1 MDDSKTKSDPP
12 KSDPPTSKGKL
23 FIERLNAYRNIILA
37 TAALAT
43 AIGSWLKPTD
53 TTATKQSFEWTSKKV
68 EELAK
73 NDVQMHDD
81 IVAIRAYLDGMRDA
95 QPVTAAPVV
104 APVAAPVG
112 RVAGGAR
119 RPVRPRPPEGAM
131 DAVDQLIQAP
141 LPAIGPFAGEAQE
154 FQVPPQQS
162 QAPELPALKAD
173 PQLMKRPSFEEVLKR
188 PFEEIKN

>member
-1 MDDSKTKSDPP
+1 MSEEEKP
-12 KSDPPTSKGKL
+12 KSDPPSKGKH

-53 TTATKQSFEWTSKKV
+53 TTATKQSFDWTTKRV

-81 IVAIRAYLDGMRDA
+81 IVALRAYLEGMRAA
-95 QPVTAAPVV
+95 QPAAQPAAPTTVAAPV
-104 APVAAPVG
+104 VAAPVG

-119 RPVRPRPPEGAM
+119 RPVRSPRPPEGAM

-141 LPAIGPFAGEAQE
+141 LPAIGPFAAE
-154 FQVPPQQS
+154 
-162 QAPELPALKAD
+162 APELPDLKAD
-173 PQLMKRPSFEEVLKR
+173 PRPMKRPSFEDVALDQ
-188 PFEEIKN
+188 

>member
-1 MDDSKTKSDPP
+1 MDDSKT

-53 TTATKQSFEWTSKKV
+53 TTATKRSFNWTTKKV
-68 EELAK
+68 EELAQ
-73 NDVQMHDD
+73 NDVKMHDD
-81 IVAIRAYLDGMRDA
+81 IVAIRGYLEGMKAA
-95 QPVTAAPVV
+95 QLASAAPVV

-119 RPVRPRPPEGAM
+119 RPVHRPRPPEGSM

-141 LPAIGPFAGEAQE
+141 LPAIGPFAGEDQE
-154 FQVPPQQS
+154 QFQVPPQQDE

-173 PQLMKRPSFEEVLKR
+173 PQLMKRPSFEEVLRKY
-188 PFEEIKN
+188 

>member
-1 MDDSKTKSDPP
+1 MDDSKT

-81 IVAIRAYLDGMRDA
+81 IVAIRGYLEGMKAA
-95 QPVTAAPVV
+95 QLASAAPVVAPVV

-119 RPVRPRPPEGAM
+119 RPVRRPIPSEGSM

-141 LPAIGPFAGEAQE
+141 LPAIGPFAGEDQE
-154 FQVPPQQS
+154 QFQVPPQQEE

-173 PQLMKRPSFEEVLKR
+173 PQLMKRPSFEEVLRKY
-188 PFEEIKN
+188 

>member
-1 MDDSKTKSDPP
+1 MDDSKT

-95 QPVTAAPVV
+95 QPITAAPVV
-104 APVAAPVG
+104 APAAPVG
-112 RVAGGAR
+112 RIAGGAR
-119 RPVRPRPPEGAM
+119 SRPVRPRPPAGTM

-141 LPAIGPFAGEAQE
+141 LPAIGPFAGEDQE
-154 FQVPPQQS
+154 FQVPPQQ
-162 QAPELPALKAD
+162 ERNLPALKAD
-173 PQLMKRPSFEEVLKR
+173 PQLMKRPSFEEILKD
-188 PFEEIKN
+188 